1 MLHVILRAE
10 RFPFSTIITT
20 RRFDTYDITYDNQRK
35 ICIDLETII
44 LVTTLLKR
52 LKNIALKIS
61 VGLWWILAY
70 LSCNLD
76 H

>member
-20 RRFDTYDITYDNQRK
+20 RRSDTYDITYDNQRK

-61 VGLWWILAY
+61 VGL
-70 LSCNLD
+70 
-76 H
+76 